1 MATTTDNKSISAGQE
16 EEINSLRDY
25 FKDNIRILSSIGQ
38 FSYILKIRAD
48 QYDVSLTLQ
57 LDSKFSNGIIRVTH
71 SFSIEESYPTKAPE
85 IMITAPRLTPDQILL
100 VQQLLQTYSQT
111 LATKPM
117 ILSIY
122 TRLLKWFDENKI
134 QTLTV
139 NTNNSNT
146 NTNNASISP
155 SPRSPTNSKS
165 ISSFLP
171 LNNHTRPAQTDE
183 HDAEHAK
190 KSSAKTI
197 DDVLSHLES
206 DTRLDKR
213 FIRIGYFDQHQNLQE
228 KLLHSFDSKTD
239 LPAFTDRQ
247 INSKSRIQY
256 LKYANELI
264 WDKESRV
271 DLIFGSTSNQQTISD
286 VIKRHE
292 NLSETKT
299 SQNEQVIEIDPTL
312 STKRYLTLTDSL
324 YKPNYLLS
332 IPITDPS
339 LISHYITYR
348 EHLLASN
355 PSLFSSSSSHV
366 FTIDPHYLHLTLLT
380 LRLESPLQI
389 EQCIL
394 ALKRI
399 QEEVHYHCSYPER
412 ICLEFNGID
421 TFHNKTLFVKCQ
433 RNARLENLRTLIIE
447 RLCEQKQKQKMNEI
461 FFAGNYQEFVP
472 HIILFKSK
480 RKFLSTYANE
490 LNNTI
495 YFGKQLIDA
504 LHLSSLSPNENEQQK
519 HHCIFKLDLS

>member
-1 MATTTDNKSISAGQE
+1 MATTTDKKSISAGQE

-57 LDSKFSNGIIRVTH
+57 LDSKFSNRTIRVTH

-100 VQQLLQTYSQT
+100 VQQLLQTYSET
-111 LATKPM
+111 LVNTPM

-146 NTNNASISP
+146 NINNASISP

-213 FIRIGYFDQHQNLQE
+213 FVRIGYLDQHQNLQE
-228 KLLHSFDSKTD
+228 KSLDSFDSKTD
-239 LPAFTDRQ
+239 LPTFTDRQ
-247 INSKSRIQY
+247 TNSKSRIQY

-264 WDKESRV
+264 WDKDSRV

-292 NLSETKT
+292 NLSETK
-299 SQNEQVIEIDPTL
+299 
-312 STKRYLTLTDSL
+312 
-324 YKPNYLLS
+324 
-332 IPITDPS
+332 
-339 LISHYITYR
+339 
-348 EHLLASN
+348 
-355 PSLFSSSSSHV
+355 
-366 FTIDPHYLHLTLLT
+366 
-380 LRLESPLQI
+380 
-389 EQCIL
+389 
-394 ALKRI
+394 
-399 QEEVHYHCSYPER
+399 
-412 ICLEFNGID
+412 
-421 TFHNKTLFVKCQ
+421 
-433 RNARLENLRTLIIE
+433 
-447 RLCEQKQKQKMNEI
+447 
-461 FFAGNYQEFVP
+461 
-472 HIILFKSK
+472 
-480 RKFLSTYANE
+480 
-490 LNNTI
+490 
-495 YFGKQLIDA
+495 
-504 LHLSSLSPNENEQQK
+504 
-519 HHCIFKLDLS
+519 